1 MTARDYTPNFAL
13 KLMAKD
19 LKYAVGEGRRHG
31 TLLSTAASALPLY
44 EQAIALGRGEED
56 FSVVVEPL
64 RKA

>member
-1 MTARDYTPNFAL
+1 M
-13 KLMAKD
+13 K
-19 LKYAVGEGRRHG
+19 
-31 TLLSTAASALPLY
+31 TLLTTCVLALAVSAHAQTVCDTAASALPLY